1 MQFAAGSTVGPWTL
15 VRFLG
20 EGGNAEV
27 WACRRDGEPERAV
40 KILRDRRPDAVS
52 YQRFRREIET
62 HRQIGS
68 RPDLLPMIDWHLPD
82 EPTRR
87 NRAWMSMP
95 IAEPVREALSSAPLE
110 TVVKAVAAFAQTL
123 AELQESYGIAH
134 RDVKPGNLYRHEDAW
149 AVGDLGLIDL
159 PGADSLTETDR
170 IVGPANFVAY
180 EMMTSAATADPHL
193 ADVYS
198 LAKTLWVLATGQ
210 VWPPPGHQPQGD
222 GLQAIGAYR
231 AHARTA
237 DLDGLID
244 LSTRAPQERPLLAR
258 FAAELRAWLDEPT
271 MAEEGD
277 LNLGD
282 VAARIRAQLAPE
294 IARQELSQKRRE
306 AAWQDAAQLGELLE
320 PLIEAV
326 GDAAPNME
334 RGPGIEMVQALLL
347 PPPTIGAP
355 TVDQQWLYG
364 ARVVGPGPLP
374 IAFDLMAVVAALDNG
389 LEHIAGA
396 LIVKR
401 ERVLGTGFM
410 TRYGPWQVMPGSLE
424 ARQAIRSLI
433 DEMSNDLPAAL
444 QAFADALGGADTG

>member
-1 MQFAAGSTVGPWTL
+1 MQFAAGTTVGPWTL

-62 HRQIGS
+62 H
-68 RPDLLPMIDWHLPD
+68 

-87 NRAWMSMP
+87 DRAWMSMP
-95 IAEPVREALSSAPLE
+95 IAEPVRDALSGGPLE
-110 TVVKAVAAFAQTL
+110 AVVEAVAAFANTL
-123 AELQESYGIAH
+123 AELRESYGIGH

-198 LAKTLWVLATGQ
+198 LAKTLWVLATAQ
-210 VWPPPGHQPQGD
+210 VWPPPGHQPHGNQ
-222 GLQAIGAYR
+222 LQAIGAYR

-237 DLDGLID
+237 DLDRLID
-244 LSTRAPQERPLLAR
+244 QCTRTPQERPPLAR

-271 MAEEGD
+271 VNEHENLDLGD
-277 LNLGD
+277 L
-282 VAARIRAQLAPE
+282 AARVRGQLAPE
-294 IARQELSQKRRE
+294 LARRE
-306 AAWQDAAQLGELLE
+306 VAADRRDAAQRDAGQLSDALQ

-326 GDAAPNME
+326 GDAAPNTQIVPDLELVNPM
-334 RGPGIEMVQALLL
+334 LL
-347 PPPTIGAP
+347 PPTTIAAP
-355 TVDQQWLYG
+355 AVEDHWLYG
-364 ARVVGPGPLP
+364 ARVVGPGQLP
-374 IAFDLMAVVAALDNG
+374 MDFNLMALVAALDNG

-396 LIVKR
+396 YVVKR
-401 ERVLGTGFM
+401 ERLLGAAFM
-410 TRYGPWQVMPGSLE
+410 KKYGPWQVIPGNLE
-424 ARQAIRSLI
+424 ARQAIRTLA
-433 DEMSNDLPAAL
+433 DEMSNDLRAAL
-444 QAFADALGGADTG
+444 QAFVDALGGGAGS